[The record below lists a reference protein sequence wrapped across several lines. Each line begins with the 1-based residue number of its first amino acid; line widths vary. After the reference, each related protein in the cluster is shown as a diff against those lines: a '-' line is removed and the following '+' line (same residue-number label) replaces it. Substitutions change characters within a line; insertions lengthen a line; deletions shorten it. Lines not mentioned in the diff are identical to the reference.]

1 MSYLQKEFDMK
12 QLYVP
17 ELVEKLDQLVIDGV
31 LGFEEYYYYK
41 FPFSTETIGV
51 FKNPTDSVL
60 YNFKH
65 REEMKEVDKDWHINF
80 VQIFVYRKRGWSH
93 RTNNDT
99 DMQNYSEDFKL
110 LKSVDTI
117 IKDIKRV
124 YRVASE
130 VWSASKEND
139 LIKTISAL

>member
-1 MSYLQKEFDMK
+1 MK

-17 ELVEKLDQLVIDGV
+17 ELVEKLDQLVVDGV
-31 LGFEEYYYYK
+31 LGFEEGYYYYK
-41 FPFSTETIGV
+41 FPFSAETIGV
-51 FKNPTDSVL
+51 FRNSTDSVL

-80 VQIFVYRKRGWSH
+80 VQIFVYRKRGWS
-93 RTNNDT
+93 RSTNNGT
-99 DMQNYSEDFKL
+99 DMENYSEDFKL

-117 IKDIKRV
+117 IKDIRRV

-130 VWSASKEND
+130 VWADMTEND
-139 LIKTISAL
+139 LLKTISAL